1 MNVKDVIEKYGSYIC
16 EFVSHHKHTF
26 VFEMEETGIL
36 VFADGIYRSQIPSQI
51 SVEDISEE
59 FRIMVCRFPDGTY
72 TTNRKSKN

>member
-1 MNVKDVIEKYGSYIC
+1 MNVKDVIEKYARVTC
-16 EFVSHHKHTF
+16 NFVSHHKHTF

-36 VFADGIYRSQIPSQI
+36 VFADGIYRSNIPSQI